1 MDNLNSHHPDM
12 ETNLNSHH
20 PDMDNL
26 NSHLQVMGNPNPDM
40 DNLNSHHPDMDNL
53 NSRGVTA
60 RAAQCREGEA
70 STTVAHSR

>member
-12 ETNLNSHH
+12 ET
-20 PDMDNL
+20 
-26 NSHLQVMGNPNPDM
+26 
-40 DNLNSHHPDMDNL
+40 NLNSHHPDMDNL